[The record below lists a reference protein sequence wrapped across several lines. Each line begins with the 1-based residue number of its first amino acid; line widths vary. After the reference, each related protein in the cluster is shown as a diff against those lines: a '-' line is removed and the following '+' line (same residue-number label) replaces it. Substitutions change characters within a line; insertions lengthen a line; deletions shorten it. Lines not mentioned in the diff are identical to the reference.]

1 MDNRAKQ
8 PFSCLVPN
16 PIFFRILFFFFPRGS
31 IHHYITDNPR
41 PRVSRVTYILSIS
54 YPRVVLTMA
63 PKAAKK
69 GKAAKVVEEVVE
81 EEPEQVWG
89 RGEF

>member
-1 MDNRAKQ
+1 
-8 PFSCLVPN
+8 
-16 PIFFRILFFFFPRGS
+16 
-31 IHHYITDNPR
+31 
-41 PRVSRVTYILSIS
+41 
-54 YPRVVLTMA
+54 MA